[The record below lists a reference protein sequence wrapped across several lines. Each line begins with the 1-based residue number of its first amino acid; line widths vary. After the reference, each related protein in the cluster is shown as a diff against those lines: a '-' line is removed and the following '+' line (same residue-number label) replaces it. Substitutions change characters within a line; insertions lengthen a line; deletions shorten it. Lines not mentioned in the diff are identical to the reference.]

1 MSITVFKN
9 DSLINYF
16 SDDAVATG
24 QIQLTDPMQLLADP
38 NLLRNALLTYSE
50 K

>member
-1 MSITVFKN
+1 MRLFYEYYSFKN

-38 NLLRNALLTYSE
+38 NLYVMLY
-50 K
+50 

>member
-1 MSITVFKN
+1 M
-9 DSLINYF
+9 
-16 SDDAVATG
+16 VATG

-50 K
+50 KVIELEQKLKLCNYI